1 VIAGLA
7 GRPPAS
13 YFQTNQARP
22 TARSPTITRDAMQSN
37 ESETTSVAFPAA
49 KAAVGDPPERPT
61 RVRYLVLASA
71 CNLAVITYLHR
82 VGFATAAAEF
92 KTSLG
97 LTDDDLGWLM
107 AAFMIGYGIFEMPWG
122 FLGDRFGVRHTVAVI
137 VLGGST
143 LTALL
148 VLVAFLPP
156 QAVLIVGFLVVV
168 RFLFGAFQAG
178 TFPSIARMMADWM
191 PASERGSAQGTI
203 WMSSRIGGAL
213 APLVLVWLFGSLG
226 GWKLP
231 VVLLGL
237 LGILWCALFW
247 PWFRNRPEEMRGVND
262 AERSLVLAGR
272 SVHSGHAH
280 TGVPWSRMVSSPS
293 VWSLCMMY
301 GFLGFSG
308 NFYLTLL
315 PNYLRHH
322 RQLDAQTTAWLTSL
336 PFAFGV
342 VACLVGGSL
351 SDAIIRRWGK
361 AWSRRLVGVGGLSL
375 AGMAIVSVPWAD
387 GTVALGFLLTL
398 AFFGNDLAMAPAWA
412 AAADIGDRY
421 TGVLSGTMNMMA
433 SFMAALEARWLG
445 RLFERNDDV
454 LPFVLLACSYALG
467 TFAWLGVDIRKTLR
481 QSDKVED

>member
-1 VIAGLA
+1 
-7 GRPPAS
+7 
-13 YFQTNQARP
+13 
-22 TARSPTITRDAMQSN
+22 M
-37 ESETTSVAFPAA
+37 
-49 KAAVGDPPERPT
+49 
-61 RVRYLVLASA
+61 
-71 CNLAVITYLHR
+71 
-82 VGFATAAAEF
+82 
-92 KTSLG
+92 
-97 LTDDDLGWLM
+97 
-107 AAFMIGYGIFEMPWG
+107 
-122 FLGDRFGVRHTVAVI
+122 
-137 VLGGST
+137 
-143 LTALL
+143 
-148 VLVAFLPP
+148 
-156 QAVLIVGFLVVV
+156 
-168 RFLFGAFQAG
+168 
-178 TFPSIARMMADWM
+178 
-191 PASERGSAQGTI
+191 
-203 WMSSRIGGAL
+203 
-213 APLVLVWLFGSLG
+213 
-226 GWKLP
+226 
-231 VVLLGL
+231 
-237 LGILWCALFW
+237 ALFW
-247 PWFRNRPEEMRGVND
+247 PWFRNQPEEMRGVND

-272 SVHSGHAH
+272 AVHSGH
-280 TGVPWSRMVSSPS
+280 GDRVPWSRMASSPS

-322 RQLDAQTTAWLTSL
+322 RHLDAQTTAWLTSL

-375 AGMAIVSVPWAD
+375 AGLAILSVPWAED
-387 GTVALGFLLTL
+387 TISLGFLLTL

-467 TFAWLGVDIRKTLR
+467 TFAWLGVDIRKTLGR
-481 QSDKVED
+481 TDKVED